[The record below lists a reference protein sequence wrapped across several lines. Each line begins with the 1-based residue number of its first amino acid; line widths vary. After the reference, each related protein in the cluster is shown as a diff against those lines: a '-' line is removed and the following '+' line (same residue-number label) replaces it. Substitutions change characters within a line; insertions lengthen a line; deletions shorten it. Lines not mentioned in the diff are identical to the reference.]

1 MRETLDQPL
10 YAAAAAAFE
19 AFAFV
24 YAEPTEPNLGADA
37 FEDAAAAVDFEG
49 PMRGRL
55 VLRVSGGVLPNL
67 AATMLGQDD
76 PPATPLQRDAL
87 GEVAN
92 VICGALLPTLGG
104 PSAVFALARPTVDT
118 PWDRLVQAEGT
129 PVAVAS
135 LDLDGGR
142 ADVVCYL
149 H

>member
-1 MRETLDQPL
+1 MPETLDQPL

-24 YAEPTEPNLGADA
+24 YAEPVEPYLGADA
-37 FEDAAAAVDFEG
+37 NEDASAAVDFDG
-49 PMRGRL
+49 PFRGRL
-55 VLRVSGGVLPNL
+55 VLRVSGGVLPGL
-67 AATMLGQDD
+67 AATMLGQEE
-76 PPATPLQRDAL
+76 PPITPLQRDAL

-104 PSAVFALARPTVDT
+104 PSAVFALARPTVDI
-118 PWDRLVQAEGT
+118 PWGTLIGSERT
-129 PVAVAS
+129 PVAMAS